1 MTEQDNMQVATAA
14 IAAINAHDM
23 DGFAQNFDESYVGES
38 EMLPAPVQGR
48 AGARQMLQ
56 TMLQAFPDV
65 HCEVEQMIASGN
77 TVVSRS
83 LMTGTQK
90 GNFAGIAPTNKK
102 VSWHSCVVI
111 EVKNGKAIRGRV
123 YADHLSLFR
132 QLGVVATPK
141 ATATAG

>member
-1 MTEQDNMQVATAA
+1 MIEQDNLQVATAA

-65 HCEVEQMIASGN
+65 HCDVEHMFASGN
-77 TVVSRS
+77 NVVTRS

-90 GNFAGIAPTNKK
+90 GNFAGVAPTNKK

-132 QLGVVATPK
+132 QLGVLATPK
-141 ATATAG
+141 STATAG

>member
-1 MTEQDNMQVATAA
+1 MTEQDNLQVAKAA

-38 EMLPAPVQGR
+38 EILPAPVQGR

-56 TMLQAFPDV
+56 NLLQAFPDV
-65 HCEVEQMIASGN
+65 HSEVEQMIASGN
-77 TVVSRS
+77 TVVTRS

-132 QLGVVATPK
+132 QLGVVATPQ
-141 ATATAG
+141 ATATAR